1 MAQIV
6 LQADIA
12 LEATTKLLKDL
23 VSGRSEGSH
32 NQERLLAI
40 QQAASLAVTHRLF
53 AISVDVDEFQAIAAA
68 YSGALP

>member
-1 MAQIV
+1 MAHIV

-23 VSGRSEGSH
+23 VAGRSEGSH

-40 QQAASLAVTHRLF
+40 QQAASLAVTHRIS
-53 AISVDVDEFQAIAAA
+53 AISVDVFEFEAVAAA